1 VVAAGAVGVA
11 GQGVIGNGFFV
22 AQLDH
27 GVPFSLTGATRPIF
41 QPATEEYLTVLN
53 N

>member
-1 VVAAGAVGVA
+1 MAGAVRAA
-11 GQGVIGNGFFV
+11 GQGVIDNGFFV

-27 GVPFSLTGATRPIF
+27 GVPFCLTERDTTDF